1 MGPKQF
7 GPGIAPVTMNQMPVV
22 PGNSTA
28 PGPNLQLDPLSLEE
42 EIPVYY
48 PVKQMTGIWGEFR
61 LDWDD
66 AT

>member
-7 GPGIAPVTMNQMPVV
+7 GPGIAPVTMNDMPLV

-42 EIPVYY
+42 GEGIPVYY
-48 PVKQMTGIWGEFR
+48 PIKQMSGIWGEF
-61 LDWDD
+61 
-66 AT
+66 

>member
-7 GPGIAPVTMNQMPVV
+7 GPGIAPLTMNDMPVV
-22 PGNSTA
+22 PGA
-28 PGPNLQLDPLSLEE
+28 ELKLDEE
-42 EIPVYY
+42 TGEYY
-48 PVKQMTGIWGEFR
+48 PIKTMTGIWGEFS